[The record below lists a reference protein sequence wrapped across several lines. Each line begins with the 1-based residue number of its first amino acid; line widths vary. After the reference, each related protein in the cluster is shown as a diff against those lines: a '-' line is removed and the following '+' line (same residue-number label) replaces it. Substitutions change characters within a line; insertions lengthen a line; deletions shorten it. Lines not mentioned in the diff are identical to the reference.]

1 MTLILFLKDTRNDM
15 MKPYWCKL
23 VISGLKWKA
32 GALRERLSTDSYTPH
47 APLKGLLIFAIPLM
61 GYYCLDGLLL
71 SRHRL
76 SCKIINMTDTY
87 YLLVSLEIVSCFP
100 IVHLSQ

>member
-1 MTLILFLKDTRNDM
+1 M

-47 APLKGLLIFAIPLM
+47 APLKGLLIFAIPLWV
-61 GYYCLDGLLL
+61 
-71 SRHRL
+71 
-76 SCKIINMTDTY
+76 II
-87 YLLVSLEIVSCFP
+87 V
-100 IVHLSQ
+100 